1 MSLAEIR
8 VEKVSDLV
16 GVALVIVVDQV
27 GVGRKA

>member
-8 VEKVSDLV
+8 VEKVSDLA